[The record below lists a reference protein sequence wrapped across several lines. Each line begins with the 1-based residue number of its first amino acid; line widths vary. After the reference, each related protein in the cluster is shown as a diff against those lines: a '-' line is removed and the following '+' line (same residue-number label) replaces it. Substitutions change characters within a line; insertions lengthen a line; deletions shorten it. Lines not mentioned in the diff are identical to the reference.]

1 MTVKQISVFLENKP
15 GTLANLT
22 DVLSENGIDI
32 RALSLGET
40 ADFGILRIIVDD
52 SYKAAFVLK
61 EAGFICS
68 VTRVLAL
75 AVSDT
80 PGSFAQAVRVLGQHS
95 INLEYT
101 YAFTTRKRG
110 LAYMIL
116 RVADNDTAITALT
129 DAGFTL
135 SCQDELLEL

>member
-1 MTVKQISVFLENKP
+1 MTVKQISVFLENRP
-15 GTLANLT
+15 GTLAALT
-22 DVLSENGIDI
+22 DVLSANQIDM
-32 RALSLGET
+32 RALSLSDT
-40 ADFGILRIIVDD
+40 ADFGVLRIIVDD

-80 PGSFAQAVRVLGQHS
+80 PGGFAKAVTVLGENG
-95 INLEYT
+95 INLEYA
-101 YAFTTRKRG
+101 YAFTTKKRG

-116 RVADNDTAITALT
+116 RVADNDAAIAALT
-129 DAGFTL
+129 AAGFTL
-135 SCQDELLEL
+135 TCQDELVEL